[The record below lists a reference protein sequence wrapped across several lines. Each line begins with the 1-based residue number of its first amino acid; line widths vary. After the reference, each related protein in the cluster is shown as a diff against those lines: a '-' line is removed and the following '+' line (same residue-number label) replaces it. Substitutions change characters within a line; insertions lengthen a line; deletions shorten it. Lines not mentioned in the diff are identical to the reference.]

1 MISPARRRIVFNAI
15 KNAILKGQEVE
26 YWTLRVYD
34 QQAAGVLTDEQ
45 VAELEA
51 LIEAHYNPPVSASDP
66 AESEQADEPEEVST
80 EPESEPSEAPEQ
92 AETDLSAMTKAE
104 LLEYAQEHGVEV
116 YESWT
121 KAEII
126 AAIEAA

>member
-1 MISPARRRIVFNAI
+1 MFNAI

-26 YWTLRVYD
+26 YWAMRMYEQLD
-34 QQAAGVLTDEQ
+34 AGVLTDEQ

-51 LIEAHYNPPVSASDP
+51 LIDEYYNPPEPNVG
-66 AESEQADEPEEVST
+66 ADEPKPEESST
-80 EPESEPSEAPEQ
+80 ISETAPENASQ
-92 AETDLSAMTKAE
+92 DFSSMTKAE
-104 LLEYAQEHGVEV
+104 LLEYCAAHGITA

-126 AAIEAA
+126 AAIEGE